1 MGVSR
6 QNGTHLFIFAY
17 GRARALPGT
26 AHLRKVE
33 FDNVGEGLANPV
45 IATCTNFIGRSRA
58 PPLLIIVNEICTRF
72 TGEATPGFTRAHLT
86 IHYQVLIA
94 GGAIYGCVCLA
105 SLCRSKKSVC
115 VYAK

>member
-33 FDNVGEGLANPV
+33 SDNVGEGLAHPV

-58 PPLLIIVNEICTRF
+58 PPLLGFGRF
-72 TGEATPGFTRAHLT
+72 CLWQNLLSSSSGAYGTTFPDTGRLPLSDVPSTD
-86 IHYQVLIA
+86 V
-94 GGAIYGCVCLA
+94 
-105 SLCRSKKSVC
+105 K
-115 VYAK
+115 

>member
-33 FDNVGEGLANPV
+33 FDNVGKGLAHPV
-45 IATCTNFIGRSRA
+45 IATCTNFIGRSGA
-58 PPLLIIVNEICTRF
+58 PPLRQYPCSRF
-72 TGEATPGFTRAHLT
+72 KARS
-86 IHYQVLIA
+86 
-94 GGAIYGCVCLA
+94 LA
-105 SLCRSKKSVC
+105 KAPL
-115 VYAK
+115 

>member
-33 FDNVGEGLANPV
+33 FENHD
-45 IATCTNFIGRSRA
+45 FISGYCPS
-58 PPLLIIVNEICTRF
+58 
-72 TGEATPGFTRAHLT
+72 
-86 IHYQVLIA
+86 
-94 GGAIYGCVCLA
+94 
-105 SLCRSKKSVC
+105 
-115 VYAK
+115 